1 MFNPLRYAVLVSLVA
16 LLLPLVLPIG
26 ILVYSIVDNPEC
38 LVVKTIAEEEEY
50 VGNDTYRVPVVI
62 KYCSMVPLTNIKV
75 VFNSTTIEIPRITRG
90 DYRYVVYLK
99 PGDRLL
105 ELEFRI
111 MGLYRVKIKFGVS
124 T

>member
-1 MFNPLRYAVLVSLVA
+1 LFNPFRYAVLVSLVA
-16 LLLPLVLPIG
+16 VLLPLVLPIG
-26 ILVYSIVDNPEC
+26 ILVYGIVDNPEC
-38 LVVKTIAEEEEY
+38 LVVKTIAEEEY
-50 VGNDTYRVPVVI
+50 IGNSTYRVPVVI

-111 MGLYRVKIKFGVS
+111 MGLYRVRIKFGVS

>member
-1 MFNPLRYAVLVSLVA
+1 VSLVA
-16 LLLPLVLPIG
+16 VLLPLVLPIG
-26 ILVYSIVDNPEC
+26 ILVYGIVDNPEC
-38 LVVKTIAEEEEY
+38 LVVKTIAEEEY
-50 VGNDTYRVPVVI
+50 IGNSTYRVPVVI

-111 MGLYRVKIKFGVS
+111 MGLYRVRIKFGVS

>member
-1 MFNPLRYAVLVSLVA
+1 VSLVA
-16 LLLPLVLPIG
+16 VLLPLVLPTG

-38 LVVKTIAEEEEY
+38 LVVKTIAEEVEY
-50 VGNDTYRVPVVI
+50 VGNDTHRVPVVI

-111 MGLYRVKIKFGVS
+111 MGLYRVRIKFGVS

>member
-1 MFNPLRYAVLVSLVA
+1 MFNPFRYAVLVSLVA
-16 LLLPLVLPIG
+16 VLLPLVLPIG
-26 ILVYSIVDNPEC
+26 ILVYGIVDNPEC
-38 LVVKTIAEEEEY
+38 LVVKTIAKEEY
-50 VGNDTYRVPVVI
+50 IGNSTYRVPVVI

-111 MGLYRVKIKFGVS
+111 MGLYRVRIKFGVS

>member
-1 MFNPLRYAVLVSLVA
+1 LFNPFRYAVLVSLVA
-16 LLLPLVLPIG
+16 VLLPLVLPIG

-38 LVVKTIAEEEEY
+38 LVVKTITEEEY
-50 VGNDTYRVPVVI
+50 VGNNTYRVPVVI
-62 KYCSMVPLTNIKV
+62 KYCSMVPLTNFKV

-90 DYRYVVYLK
+90 DYRYVVYLE

-111 MGLYRVKIKFGVS
+111 MGLYRVRIKFGVS